1 MLSRND
7 KLESCPLM
15 NKISINVQT
24 FSILLFISVVI
35 FLFDNFG
42 VLKVFQRGA
51 YFITNPISFGIY
63 SGFQNISKQLYFLSA
78 ARLAAQENKALKDQ
92 LAQLISE
99 NADLRRRFSESASMV
114 IQEHFLDPQKYNLI
128 ASRPIGLNRYLKID
142 QGADRDLKVGQPV
155 VYKDNY
161 IGRLTQVLSKTSNVL
176 LLTDPDSKIAA
187 FSINKE
193 GNSKGVITGR
203 FGTEIIMEQIL
214 HEEKIEIGD
223 LVYSEGS
230 EGFLPRGLV
239 LGKVTEVIDEQN
251 QPFKTAK
258 LKPVF
263 DFRDLELVFVIGE

>member
-24 FSILLFISVVI
+24 FSILFFISVVI

>member
-1 MLSRND
+1 
-7 KLESCPLM
+7 M
-15 NKISINVQT
+15 NKISVNLQT
-24 FSILLFISVVI
+24 FSILIFISLVV
-35 FLFDNFG
+35 FLFDSFG
-42 VLKVFQRGA
+42 MLKVFQRGA

-114 IQEHFLDPQKYNLI
+114 EQEHFLDPQKYNLI
-128 ASRPIGLNRYLKID
+128 ASRPIGLDRYLKID
-142 QGADRDLKVGQPV
+142 QGSDRNLKVGLPV

-161 IGRLTQVLSKTSNVL
+161 IGRLTQVLSKTSNIL

-193 GNSKGVITGR
+193 GNSKGVINGQ

-223 LVYSEGS
+223 LVYSEGT

-251 QPFKTAK
+251 QPFKAAK